1 MKKEGVMTREDLEP
15 FVEKGR
21 RAVMTREELGL
32 EDLLTSEELETF
44 PEYLVNE
51 GICEQLAT
59 GEYRFTQRYLDEVQE
74 LLSALVLAEDGH
86 VH

>member
-1 MKKEGVMTREDLEP
+1 MTREDLEP
-15 FVEKGR
+15 FVDTGR
-21 RAVMTREELGL
+21 RAIMTREELGEGL

-44 PEYLVNE
+44 PEYLVSE

-59 GEYRFTQRYLDEVQE
+59 GEYRFTQRCLDEVQE
-74 LLSALVLAEDGH
+74 LLSALLLPEGGRY